1 MPQQWSF
8 GPNDTFSQGPIADPL
23 INSGNNPGNATL
35 NAGANS
41 LTWDFGT
48 FADPQDR
55 SSVTDILFTVE
66 ATNKPFGDGLL
77 LTNQGQ
83 QSETNQQGTT
93 ITSSPGIAQ
102 IVVAEPELTITKGV
116 VSTNNA
122 NGEFTQNSATGS
134 LPPLPAGVTFEPPGQ
149 LGSSFSGTITSG
161 PPNGLNTT
169 PIDATLSNVAGDGL
183 VKFAI
188 IVENT
193 GSSPNGAFDVTISAV
208 QTPERRTQRLRV
220 KSTIF
225 LV

>member
-1 MPQQWSF
+1 MVPGDAVTFRLTYQLPFSSIKDYKIVDYLPLPIFDPQADFTWNLQPPSNTAPGVGEWSF
-8 GPNDTFSQGPIADPL
+8 GPADTFSQVPI
-23 INSGNNPGNATL
+23 NGNNPGTAVL

-102 IVVAEPELTITKGV
+102 IVL
-116 VSTNNA
+116 
-122 NGEFTQNSATGS
+122 S
-134 LPPLPAGVTFEPPGQ
+134 L
-149 LGSSFSGTITSG
+149 IH
-161 PPNGLNTT
+161 
-169 PIDATLSNVAGDGL
+169 I
-183 VKFAI
+183 
-188 IVENT
+188 
-193 GSSPNGAFDVTISAV
+193 
-208 QTPERRTQRLRV
+208 
-220 KSTIF
+220 
-225 LV
+225 